1 MALTFNLSYSYD
13 LSRLHLLIDEYA
25 KEGKRVELREVK
37 PHRSL
42 RQNAIFHLWVRVI
55 VDSVGYSSFEECKTD
70 VKRYLL
76 GQQERV
82 NRLTG
87 EIELTDY
94 KTSEMSAGEMNNLLD
109 KMKTW
114 ALQDLGVT
122 LPSPNENGYR
132 ECCEHYGYTQ

>member
-82 NRLTG
+82 NRL
-87 EIELTDY
+87 
-94 KTSEMSAGEMNNLLD
+94 
-109 KMKTW
+109 MKTW

-132 ECCEHYGYTQ
+132 ECCEHYGYND